1 MPKYIAILR
10 GINVSGRK
18 KILMKDLKI
27 LFQNLG
33 FQNITTYIQ
42 SGNIA
47 FEELKNEQQEDICE
61 KIKTA
66 IFEQYNFEVP
76 VLVRKKEELKSLVI
90 KNPFLKVENI
100 NTKELYVTFL
110 AELPN
115 TTHFAKLKAIEKQN
129 FLPDDFVIIEKT
141 IYVRAE
147 KYGKTKL
154 SNNFFER
161 KLKVSATTRNWKTVL
176 RLCEM
181 ATQNEKKI

>member
-1 MPKYIAILR
+1 M
-10 GINVSGRK
+10 
-18 KILMKDLKI
+18 
-27 LFQNLG
+27 
-33 FQNITTYIQ
+33 
-42 SGNIA
+42 
-47 FEELKNEQQEDICE
+47 
-61 KIKTA
+61 
-66 IFEQYNFEVP
+66 
-76 VLVRKKEELKSLVI
+76 VRKKEELKSLVI

-161 KLKVSATTRNWKTVL
+161 KLKVTSTARNYKTML
-176 RLCEM
+176 KLLSLSSDL
-181 ATQNEKKI
+181 K